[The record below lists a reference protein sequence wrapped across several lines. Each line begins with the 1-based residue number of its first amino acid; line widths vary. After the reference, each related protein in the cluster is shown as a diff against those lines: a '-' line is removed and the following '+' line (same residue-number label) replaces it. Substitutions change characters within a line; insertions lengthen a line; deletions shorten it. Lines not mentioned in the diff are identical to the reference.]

1 MPGTCYVRGEDGWSR
16 ARSQPSETGT
26 AYGLPPSPHAPPSQL
41 PHPFLFCSL
50 CLPKGYYRRRAF
62 TQNSRQV
69 HAASASKAGRREN
82 SDSRFI
88 TFRLP
93 LQTDLRSTDAAVG
106 LFSPVSHLTV
116 FPLPL
121 PIVTPSSFL
130 SHSLTLPYHRHKLFL
145 DTAVLFPT
153 PHSPNGPSW
162 REAVNSG

>member
-1 MPGTCYVRGEDGWSR
+1 MVGAGPDHSLLRLVL
-16 ARSQPSETGT
+16 PMVFLL
-26 AYGLPPSPHAPPSQL
+26 LPPPQL
-41 PHPFLFCSL
+41 PHPLLILLLVPSQGL
-50 CLPKGYYRRRAF
+50 LQEESAF

-69 HAASASKAGRREN
+69 RAASASKAGRREN